1 MGTGIGGSGGG
12 SGMGSG
18 AGTGSGGGG
27 GWGTG
32 WFMVVVR
39 SIVVRSMTVLSTCAF
54 VLVSDALRPRRYA
67 RT

>member
-18 AGTGSGGGG
+18 AGTGSGGG